1 MKRRFLLVVLTVV
14 SLHVGLV
21 GGLLLGKAKSPLPA
35 TSPVMVVT
43 QVIQTA
49 QPAPPIPAPDISPQ
63 QTQKTKV
70 TKARTAAIVPT
81 QPAADREVP
90 AKEASNNVPVQI
102 AAPPA
107 SVSTGTAGNEP
118 AGSVLAQVTL
128 PAQAD
133 VQLPLSDADYL
144 HNPRPLY
151 PSTSLR
157 FNEQGKTTV
166 RVLIGANGL
175 AERAEIAKSS
185 GYKRLDD
192 AALNTVMRWR
202 YVPGK
207 RGGVAE
213 AMWFDVP
220 INWTLN

>member
-1 MKRRFLLVVLTVV
+1 MNRRFLIVVLTVV
-14 SLHVGLV
+14 LLHIGLV
-21 GGLLLGKAKSPLPA
+21 GGLFLGKSKSRLPA
-35 TSPVMVVT
+35 SSPVMVVS
-43 QVIQTA
+43 QAIQIA
-49 QPAPPIPAPDISPQ
+49 QPAQAIPVPDTLPQ
-63 QTQKTKV
+63 QTKKTTV
-70 TKARTAAIVPT
+70 TKARAVAILPT
-81 QPAADREVP
+81 QPAADREAP
-90 AKEASNNVPVQI
+90 AKEVSNNVPVQI
-102 AAPPA
+102 ATLPA
-107 SVSTGTAGNEP
+107 SVSTGAAGNE
-118 AGSVLAQVTL
+118 AARSALAQVTS

-151 PSTSLR
+151 PSTSQR
-157 FNEQGKTTV
+157 FNEQGRTTV

>member
-1 MKRRFLLVVLTVV
+1 MNRRFLIVVLTVV
-14 SLHVGLV
+14 LLHIGLV
-21 GGLLLGKAKSPLPA
+21 GGLLLGKSKSRLPA

-49 QPAPPIPAPDISPQ
+49 QPAPPIPAPDIPPQ
-63 QTQKTKV
+63 QTKKTTV
-70 TKARTAAIVPT
+70 TKARTVAIVPT
-81 QPAADREVP
+81 KPTADREAP
-90 AKEASNNVPVQI
+90 AKEVSNNVPVQI
-102 AAPPA
+102 AVPPA
-107 SVSTGTAGNEP
+107 SVSTGAAGNE
-118 AGSVLAQVTL
+118 AARATFAQVTS
-128 PAQAD
+128 PVQAD
-133 VQLPLSDADYL
+133 IQLPLSDADYL

-151 PSTSLR
+151 PTTSQR
-157 FNEQGKTTV
+157 FNEQGRTTV
-166 RVLIGANGL
+166 RVLIGTNGQ

-192 AALNTVMRWR
+192 AAISTVMRWR

-213 AMWFDVP
+213 SMWFDVP

>member
-1 MKRRFLLVVLTVV
+1 MNRRFLIVVLTVLV
-14 SLHVGLV
+14 LHIGLIW
-21 GGLLLGKAKSPLPA
+21 GLLLGKSKSRLPA
-35 TSPVMVVT
+35 SSPVMVVS
-43 QVIQTA
+43 QVIQIA
-49 QPAPPIPAPDISPQ
+49 QPAQTVPAPDTPPQ
-63 QTQKTKV
+63 QTKKTTV
-70 TKARTAAIVPT
+70 AKARAVAIVPT
-81 QPAADREVP
+81 KPAADREAP
-90 AKEASNNVPVQI
+90 AKEASNNVPVQM
-102 AAPPA
+102 ATAPA
-107 SVSTGTAGNEP
+107 SVSTGVTGNE
-118 AGSVLAQVTL
+118 AAKTTLAQVTS

-133 VQLPLSDADYL
+133 IQLPLSDADYL

-151 PSTSLR
+151 PSTSQR
-157 FNEQGKTTV
+157 FNEQGRTTV

-192 AALNTVMRWR
+192 AAINTVMRWR

-213 AMWFDVP
+213 SMWFDVP